1 MSTLFILLQFQSHR
15 DPNYLSTLFWLVIIL
30 IIFNLLIARSE
41 NIGHWSVLYPNMNHD
56 PEDYYQKIVEILKSR
71 EVPDLHS
78 QNRIFKEGGYISH
91 QRLYLEVSRGDYIYH
106 ICGAPWGTDFFFSW
120 WMRKRYSPIERIFV
134 KIPVLGPIIK
144 IVNETDT
151 YYKLDTDGAFNASV
165 QNAVQEAINHLT
177 DSKGGRRLTDLER
190 VPKIQSLIK

>member
-1 MSTLFILLQFQSHR
+1 MSTLFILLQFQSR
-15 DPNYLSTLFWLVIIL
+15 REPDYVSTILWLIIIL

-41 NIGHWSVLYPNMNHD
+41 NIGNWSVLYPNMNHD
-56 PEDYYQKIVEILKSR
+56 PEEYYQKIVDILTKR
-71 EVPDLHS
+71 EVPNFNHTK
-78 QNRIFKEGGYISH
+78 RTFKQGGMISH

-151 YYKLDTDGAFNASV
+151 YYKLDTDAAFNASV
-165 QNAVQEAINHLT
+165 QNAVQEAINELT